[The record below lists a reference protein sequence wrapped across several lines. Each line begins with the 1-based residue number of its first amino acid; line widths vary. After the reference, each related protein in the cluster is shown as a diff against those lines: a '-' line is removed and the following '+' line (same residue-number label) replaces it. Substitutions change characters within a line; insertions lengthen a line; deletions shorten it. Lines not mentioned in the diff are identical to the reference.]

1 MVTQKVIKEIYKKYS
16 KPPKRAD
23 DLSIPHF
30 LDLLKEHHDLRCEG
44 GEIVN
49 RNLDSLNPFAR
60 MLVCRL
66 NGILEF
72 DKYVAFVFGNHILF
86 FDKHSENMHI
96 HFKPEKKGFLSRLF
110 GGHKD
115 E

>member
-16 KPPKRAD
+16 KPPRNAD
-23 DLSIPHF
+23 DLSIPRF
-30 LDLLKEHHDLRCEG
+30 IEILKEHHDLRCED

-49 RNLDSLNPFAR
+49 RSVDELNPFAR
-60 MLVCRL
+60 MLICRL

-72 DKYVAFVFGNHILF
+72 DKHVAFVFGNHIIF
-86 FDKHSENMHI
+86 FDKNSDNMHI

-110 GGHKD
+110 GKKY
-115 E
+115 

>member
-16 KPPKRAD
+16 KPPRHAD

-30 LDLLKEHHDLRCEG
+30 LDLLKEHHDLHCEN

-49 RNLDSLNPFAR
+49 HNLDAFNPFAK
-60 MLVCRL
+60 MLISRV
-66 NGILEF
+66 NGILEL
-72 DKYVAFVFGNHILF
+72 DIYVAFVFGNHILF

-96 HFKPEKKGFLSRLF
+96 HFKPEKRGFFSRLF
-110 GGHKD
+110 GGGKD